1 MLEELER
8 TNLFVVPLAEQQQ
21 WCRYHDLFRET
32 LRARLYASQPELVPL
47 LHARAARFY
56 EAAGEL
62 REAIVHALAAPD
74 YPLAASLMEQ
84 AAEQFWLS

>member
-1 MLEELER
+1 
-8 TNLFVVPLAEQQQ
+8 
-21 WCRYHDLFRET
+21 
-32 LRARLYASQPELVPL
+32 LYASQPELVPL